1 MSPKPSQNKVL
12 SALPLADWEHLSP
25 QLEWLEMPAGTLL
38 HEAGSLLKH
47 VYFPV
52 TAVVSLISTMK
63 SGAAAEVAVVGNEGM
78 AGICAFMGGA
88 PSISSAVV
96 QSSGYGLRMGAAALR
111 AQSQRSEPLM
121 QELLRYTQALFA
133 QMAQTSACNRHHGL
147 DQQLCRWLLLHLDRQ
162 QGNDMVI
169 TQERIA
175 AMLGVRREGV
185 TGGALKLQKAGLI
198 SYGRGRLTVLDRGGL
213 EARSCECY
221 AIACRDGATRPT
233 ACSAP
238 APASQM
244 RKQAQAM

>member
-1 MSPKPSQNKVL
+1 MSPKPSQNKIL

-25 QLEWLEMPAGTLL
+25 QLEWIEMPAGTLL
-38 HEAGSLLKH
+38 HEAGSLIRH

-52 TAVVSLISTMK
+52 TAVASLISTMK
-63 SGAAAEVAVVGNEGM
+63 SGAAAEIAVVGNEGM
-78 AGICAFMGGA
+78 VGVCAFMGGA
-88 PSISSAVV
+88 PSLSSAVV

-121 QELLRYTQALFA
+121 QQLLHYTQTLFA
-133 QMAQTSACNRHHGL
+133 QMTQTSACNRHHGL
-147 DQQLCRWLLLHLDRQ
+147 DQQLCRWLLQHLDRQ
-162 QGNDMVI
+162 QGNEMVI

-198 SYGRGRLTVLDRGGL
+198 RYGRGHLTVVDRNGL

-221 AIACRDGATRPT
+221 AIARGAEPT
-233 ACSAP
+233 GPRAWSVA
-238 APASQM
+238 APASQI
-244 RKQAQAM
+244 RKQAQTM